1 LTVICAKTQP
11 MNTLPT
17 FISIIF
23 IATTILTIAFFYKA
37 AQHCK
42 VVLLILF
49 CWVLLQTVL
58 GLKGFYTN
66 TATIPP
72 RLLLLV
78 VPPIFT
84 IAALFIT
91 TKGRFFI
98 DSLNIKYL
106 TILHIVRIPV
116 ELVLFWLFLNKTV
129 PQLMTFEGRNFD
141 ILAGITAPVIYY
153 FSFIKSKIGKRTMII
168 WNCICLILLINIVIN
183 AALSTPSVLQQF
195 AFKQPNIAILY
206 FPFNLLPAVIVPL
219 VLLSH
224 LVSIRQL
231 LNRK

>member
-1 LTVICAKTQP
+1 
-11 MNTLPT
+11 MNTLPA

-23 IATTILTIAFFYKA
+23 IATTVFTIAFFYKA
-37 AQHCK
+37 AQHSK

-72 RLLLLV
+72 RLLFLV

-91 TKGRFFI
+91 IKGRFFI

-106 TILHIVRIPV
+106 TILHIVRVPV
-116 ELVLFWLFLNKTV
+116 ELVLFWLFLNKAV

-141 ILAGITAPVIYY
+141 ILAGLTAPVIYY
-153 FSFIKSKIGKRTMII
+153 LSFTKSKTGKRTMVI
-168 WNCICLILLINIVIN
+168 WNCIGLILLINIVFN
-183 AALSTPSVLQQF
+183 AALSVPSVFQQF
-195 AFKQPNIAILY
+195 AFNQPNIAILY

-219 VLLSH
+219 VLFSH
-224 LVSIRQL
+224 LATIRQL
-231 LNRK
+231 RYK